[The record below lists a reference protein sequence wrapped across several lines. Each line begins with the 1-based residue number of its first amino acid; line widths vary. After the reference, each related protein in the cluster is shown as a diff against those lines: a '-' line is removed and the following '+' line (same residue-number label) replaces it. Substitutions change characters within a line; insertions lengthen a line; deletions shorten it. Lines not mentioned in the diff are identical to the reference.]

1 MTLFLYKSEDYMSSD
16 YYSSLQNVEKS
27 RYKEK
32 VAEISMQS
40 FSNGVDPYQIKDGW
54 VDDISLWPPR
64 VWKRT

>member
-1 MTLFLYKSEDYMSSD
+1 MSSD
-16 YYSSLQNVEKS
+16 YYSSLQN
-27 RYKEK
+27 
-32 VAEISMQS
+32 AEISMQS